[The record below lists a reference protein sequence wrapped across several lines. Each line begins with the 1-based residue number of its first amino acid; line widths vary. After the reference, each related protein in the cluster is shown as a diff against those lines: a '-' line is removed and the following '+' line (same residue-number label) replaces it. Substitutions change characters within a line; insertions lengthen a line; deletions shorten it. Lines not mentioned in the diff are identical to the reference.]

1 MLLLLVPS
9 REQTGYRASRVEK
22 HDGSGACSYESQTSQ
37 SRLHATPVPYFFL
50 ADQSRG
56 FGPLQARNGLSCF
69 LTSAVGYA
77 SQTHRPFE
85 IAAPAELNSATLCE
99 RRAVDW
105 PAALGG
111 SFSPS
116 LCVSTPS
123 RSSSPAAAR
132 FNARGQK
139 WEV

>member
-69 LTSAVGYA
+69 LTSAG
-77 SQTHRPFE
+77 E
-85 IAAPAELNSATLCE
+85 IAAVLQPQPGCE
-99 RRAVDW
+99 MTWYSVSCLH
-105 PAALGG
+105 AA
-111 SFSPS
+111 
-116 LCVSTPS
+116 
-123 RSSSPAAAR
+123 
-132 FNARGQK
+132 ND
-139 WEV
+139 EVV